1 MDPFA
6 LQDEARRNTGRLV
19 ALAVLAVAAVVA
31 AAAFVFACGAWTLFR
46 FLIEEK
52 ELAFWPFVLNPSV
65 IAWSLFVSFLVVLI
79 GFLVKSDDLSSPEKL
94 MARIGAKQVVRSRT
108 KGSDAKSLARLRLF
122 NVCEEMSIASGVPM
136 PSVWVLEDS
145 GDVNAFVA
153 GTTCDAASLCVT
165 AGALRFLERDELQ
178 GVVAHEYSHI
188 LNGDM
193 RLNFRLLLLVAG
205 VTAFNSLGGGM
216 LGMFGSHSDADES
229 GRPNTRIRI
238 PSGGKGGKGSGGVAI
253 IILVYLATALLLW
266 LIGSIGV
273 FFARLV
279 QCAVSRQREFLAD
292 ASAAQFTRNPEALA
306 NALRLTYL
314 AGMGRRGSAFDAWR
328 DAVAHVLFTAGE
340 RTLFATHPSV
350 QARIARLSPRGIF
363 ADEELKARVKRIRA
377 ERKAASAARERARAE
392 DVPDIPPQNATAFVA
407 RERVKVKDA
416 PVLGN
421 PESRVEALPKEFL
434 ARLREPGGAGTAL
447 VQLLRGKVPEGL
459 AAMPS
464 RAEKRRIAARCTIAI
479 RDVESEP
486 ARRKW
491 ADTLTAIA
499 QEDGQIDS
507 FEFMLL
513 AGARRHLAPPREVRT
528 VPAARLVAPASRVL
542 ATVASFGSDPEGGYR
557 AAEPNLSLIPTPL
570 PPMPP
575 PYDDAMDF
583 LGALSSLGAM
593 PPLAKREFLFALKA
607 VVAQDGR
614 VTDEESDYVAAAAAA
629 IGAVGW

>member
-1 MDPFA
+1 M
-6 LQDEARRNTGRLV
+6 
-19 ALAVLAVAAVVA
+19 
-31 AAAFVFACGAWTLFR
+31 
-46 FLIEEK
+46 
-52 ELAFWPFVLNPSV
+52 
-65 IAWSLFVSFLVVLI
+65 
-79 GFLVKSDDLSSPEKL
+79 
-94 MARIGAKQVVRSRT
+94 
-108 KGSDAKSLARLRLF
+108 
-122 NVCEEMSIASGVPM
+122 
-136 PSVWVLEDS
+136 
-145 GDVNAFVA
+145 
-153 GTTCDAASLCVT
+153 
-165 AGALRFLERDELQ
+165 
-178 GVVAHEYSHI
+178 
-188 LNGDM
+188 
-193 RLNFRLLLLVAG
+193 
-205 VTAFNSLGGGM
+205 
-216 LGMFGSHSDADES
+216 
-229 GRPNTRIRI
+229 
-238 PSGGKGGKGSGGVAI
+238 
-253 IILVYLATALLLW
+253 
-266 LIGSIGV
+266 
-273 FFARLV
+273 
-279 QCAVSRQREFLAD
+279 
-292 ASAAQFTRNPEALA
+292 
-306 NALRLTYL
+306 
-314 AGMGRRGSAFDAWR
+314 
-328 DAVAHVLFTAGE
+328 
-340 RTLFATHPSV
+340 
-350 QARIARLSPRGIF
+350 
-363 ADEELKARVKRIRA
+363 KRIRA

-392 DVPDIPPQNATAFVA
+392 AVPDIPPQNATAFVA

-459 AAMPS
+459 DAMPS

-528 VPAARLVAPASRVL
+528 VPASRLVAPASRVL
-542 ATVASFGSDPEGGYR
+542 ATVASFGADPEGGYR

-583 LGALSSLGAM
+583 LDALSSLGAM

-607 VVAQDGR
+607 TVAQDGR